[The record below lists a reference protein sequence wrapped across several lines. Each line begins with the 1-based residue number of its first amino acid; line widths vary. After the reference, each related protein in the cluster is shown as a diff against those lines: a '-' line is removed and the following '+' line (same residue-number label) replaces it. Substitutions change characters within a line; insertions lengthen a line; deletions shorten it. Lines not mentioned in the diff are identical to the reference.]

1 MAIHDDSDA
10 FGARPARPRQAR
22 PQPARPEPASTE
34 TAERGHA
41 STPVR
46 PDLTNDV
53 EAKAPPGNRPRR
65 DSRWD
70 KTLQVRIPVEAWEA
84 IVAEAER
91 RGLPVSVMAGE
102 LLIAQ
107 LATLDDS
114 TSGLISRIRTDLDA
128 LASRVE

>member
-1 MAIHDDSDA
+1 MPIHDDSDA
-10 FGARPARPRQAR
+10 FGA
-22 PQPARPEPASTE
+22 QPARPEQASVSPAGPE
-34 TAERGHA
+34 AAERRHA

-46 PDLTNDV
+46 PDLTNDI

-84 IVAEAER
+84 IVAEADR
-91 RGLPVSVMAGE
+91 RGLPVSTLAGE

-107 LATLDDS
+107 LATLDTS